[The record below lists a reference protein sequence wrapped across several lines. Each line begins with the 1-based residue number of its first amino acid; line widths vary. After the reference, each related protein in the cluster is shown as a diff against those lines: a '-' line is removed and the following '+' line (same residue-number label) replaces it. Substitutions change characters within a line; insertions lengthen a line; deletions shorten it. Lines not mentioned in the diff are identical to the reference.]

1 MKRAGIST
9 AIIREIMGHSSERV
23 TQIYLDSF
31 DNEQVDNLWNLS
43 NHSNSPTYHI
53 DRWDYFINF
62 TVKIQHER
70 TWFSKYN
77 TAIIIGNGFDINL
90 GLPTG
95 YEDFIVS
102 PQFERLINNDNQ
114 LAIHLKNSYALKN
127 WIDIEKELALY
138 SLDGATDNSK
148 KNMRIYHQVLLIILM
163 ILTILK
169 WKVVVQPMI

>member
-1 MKRAGIST
+1 MN
-9 AIIREIMGHSSERV
+9 E
-23 TQIYLDSF
+23 LD
-31 DNEQVDNLWNLS
+31 
-43 NHSNSPTYHI
+43 
-53 DRWDYFINF
+53 
-62 TVKIQHER
+62 
-70 TWFSKYN
+70 FSKYN

-138 SLDGATDNSK
+138 SLDGATDNYKKEYEDLSSSLTDYINDIDYSK
-148 KNMRIYHQVLLIILM
+148 MKSRGAAYDLMRQIYEKLPSSEA
-163 ILTILK
+163 
-169 WKVVVQPMI
+169 VVGKMD